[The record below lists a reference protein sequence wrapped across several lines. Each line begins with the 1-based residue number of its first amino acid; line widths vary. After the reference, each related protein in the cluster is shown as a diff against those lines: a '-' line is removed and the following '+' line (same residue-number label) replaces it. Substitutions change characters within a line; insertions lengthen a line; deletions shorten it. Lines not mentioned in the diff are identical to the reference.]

1 MYTRSLEV
9 VKIVIFLR
17 KSNDFEESAI
27 LLSLLFP
34 PSFGPP
40 MRPQKPFKMK
50 PKSGS
55 EGYEIKFLFE
65 KAFKNDSDT
74 DFDSKMP
81 S

>member
-1 MYTRSLEV
+1 MIFLQV

-17 KSNDFEESAI
+17 KINDFEESAI

-55 EGYEIKFLFE
+55 EGYEIKLPFE